1 MRTMSRKN
9 RQKLG
14 AVGHTMAN
22 LLIGLIVISPILYAL
37 SISFMQPYEI
47 LSRDLHLIPHQ
58 VTLEN
63 YVTAVTKTPLF
74 RFMFNSALIS
84 VLSSLVRVL
93 LCSLAAFAFAFYEF
107 RGKQVLFLLFLGP
120 MMVPP
125 DILIMQNFATITR
138 LGLLNTY
145 IGMMSV
151 FLVSV
156 MNIFIL
162 RQNFNSFPTS
172 LRDAAK
178 IDGCTNFGFYWR
190 ILLPSTKPV
199 LTSVFISSFIGI
211 WNSYLWPLIV
221 TNREEMRP
229 VQVAVTMLNFPDA
242 SPYGAIMAASV
253 LILIPS
259 VLVFLGFQRKIKA
272 GMLAGSVKG

>member
-1 MRTMSRKN
+1 MIKKN
-9 RQKLG
+9 QKVFDAAHILF
-14 AVGHTMAN
+14 N
-22 LLIGLIVISPILYAL
+22 IIIGLIIISPILYAI

-47 LSRDLHLIPHQ
+47 LNRDLHLVPDS
-58 VTLEN
+58 LYWGN
-63 YVTAVTKTPLF
+63 YQMAVTKTPLF
-74 RFMFNSALIS
+74 RFMLNSAIIS
-84 VLSSLVRVL
+84 VCSSLVRVL
-93 LCSLAAFAFAFYEF
+93 ICSLAAFSFAFFDF
-107 RGKQVLFLLFLGP
+107 RGKSVIFILFLGP

-125 DILIMQNFATITR
+125 DILIMQNFATITN

-156 MNIFIL
+156 MNIFVM
-162 RQNFNSFPTS
+162 RQSFVSYPSS
-172 LRDAAK
+172 LRDAAM
-178 IDGCTNFGFYWR
+178 IDGCTSFGFYVR
-190 ILLPSTKPV
+190 ILMPSSKPV
-199 LTSVFISSFIGI
+199 LTSVFISSFIGV
-211 WNSYLWPLIV
+211 WNNYLWPLIV
-221 TNREEMRP
+221 TNKEDMRP

-259 VLVFLGFQRKIKA
+259 VIVFLAFQKKIKA